1 MTQGSGRR
9 GGSGG
14 MTEARSRDG
23 SKKGKLYNPYKGAD
37 RGGDGRTGYKTVEK
51 GAMGKNKTNI
61 K

>member
-23 SKKGKLYNPYKGAD
+23 SKKGKRYNPYKGAD
-37 RGGDGRTGYKTVEK
+37 RGGEGRYKTVEK
-51 GAMGKNKTNI
+51 GEMGKNKTNI